1 MRSRDSCAGASGY
14 HQTRPDNHVRRKLVQ
29 SLHVMEKGLFN
40 EVALLD
46 SSGANVLFE
55 QRTGRRGDQR
65 RDLALFFHFYIPQ
78 YYSTIF

>member
-1 MRSRDSCAGASGY
+1 MRAAIRSPERRDT
-14 HQTRPDNHVRRKLVQ
+14 TRRGRNNHVRGKLVQ
-29 SLHVMEKGLFN
+29 SLHVMQKGLFN

-65 RDLALFFHFYIPQ
+65 RDLALFFHFYFPQ